1 MSTVL
6 LVSETKVK
14 AFSTLNQNLDMSLL
28 VSCIYMAQELGLQTL
43 IGTLGYDYY
52 MNLVKSVQLSGGT
65 MSQADRIML
74 DEYIAPYLIHRAYF
88 EAMPEIFARK
98 SNKAIVIGQTDQG
111 ASVDIKGMSYLRD
124 IEMGR
129 YNFYAQRLLD
139 RVQAFPSDY
148 FWFYQYTQ
156 RDGMPSTNQ
165 TYFGGIHFG
174 PGMRKPPR
182 RNDWFRN
189 LPYYQGPEYD
199 ACVDC

>member
-74 DEYIAPYLIHRAYF
+74 DDYIAPYLIHRAYF

-189 LPYYQGPEYD
+189 LPYYQGP
-199 ACVDC
+199 